1 MDILWISEKQPVQ
14 LLDASARLPH
24 EGFLWIDASQDDL
37 KDLPAWREQMHR
49 LTGVYL
55 HGLHLRDATNPTH
68 PSYFDNTADYE
79 MVIFRKLF
87 IDAPDV
93 GDNFIHSDPVAL
105 LGKESL
111 PTRPVTFFVLPN
123 ALITV
128 RHGESLSINEMRQ
141 RLYELGKPDQREGA
155 GSRAIGGLGALTRP
169 PAGPGDLML
178 RIINAMVDR
187 YLALRTPLTQL
198 LDYWQR
204 ELLRPNRKFN
214 DWISLL
220 EARIGLRRLESLC
233 EEQYD
238 ALQELREVALDP
250 NETVEDNHGR
260 VRAYGP
266 RRDALLV
273 HINDVLEHI
282 ARVLN
287 SARRMEASVES
298 AVQLHFSATAH
309 RTNEIMRVLT
319 VITAIFMPLTLITG
333 IFGMNVDFPQL
344 FKDHGAFWWVM
355 GGMATLALL
364 MWLAFSAKS
373 YLESRPYRV
382 AQMIA
387 RKAAHRAA
395 HTLTVPGR
403 SRAASRTRAA
413 AASRASGIVDRDDGG
428 R

>member
-14 LLDASARLPH
+14 VFDPAARLPH
-24 EGFLWIDASQDDL
+24 EGFLWIDAAQEDL
-37 KDLPAWREQMHR
+37 ADLAAWREQIHR

-79 MVIFRKLF
+79 MVIFRKLS
-87 IDAPDV
+87 IDAPGDV
-93 GDNFIHSDPVAL
+93 GDSFIHTDPIAL

-111 PTRPVTFFVLPN
+111 PTRAVSFFVLPN
-123 ALITV
+123 ALVTV
-128 RHGESLSINEMRQ
+128 RHGLSQSINEMRQ
-141 RLYELGKPDQREGA
+141 RLHELGKPDQRDGN

-204 ELLRPNRKFN
+204 ELLRPNRKFT

-250 NETVEDNHGR
+250 NETVEDHHGR

-333 IFGMNVDFPQL
+333 IFGMNVDLPL
-344 FKDHGAFWWVM
+344 VKDHHAFWWVL
-355 GGMATLALL
+355 GGMALLAML

-373 YLESRPYRV
+373 YLESRPYRM
-382 AQMIA
+382 AQALA

-395 HTLTVPGR
+395 HTLGAPTKRTMR
-403 SRAASRTRAA
+403 SRE
-413 AASRASGIVDRDDGG
+413 GG
-428 R
+428 G

>member
-14 LLDASARLPH
+14 VLDPASRLPH
-24 EGFLWIDASQDDL
+24 EGFLWVDAAQDDL
-37 KDLPAWREQMHR
+37 ADPHAWREQIHR

-55 HGLHLRDATNPTH
+55 HGLHIRDATNPTH
-68 PSYFDNTADYE
+68 PSYFDNTAEYE
-79 MVIFRKLF
+79 MVIFRKLS

-93 GDNFIHSDPVAL
+93 GDSFIHADPIAL

-111 PTRPVTFFVLPN
+111 PTRPVSFFVLPN
-123 ALITV
+123 ALVTV
-128 RHGESLSINEMRQ
+128 RHGASQSIQEMRQ
-141 RLYELGKPDQREGA
+141 RLHELGKPDGREGSA
-155 GSRAIGGLGALTRP
+155 GSRAIGGLGALVRP

-250 NETVEDNHGR
+250 NETAEDDRGR

-333 IFGMNVDFPQL
+333 IFGMNVDLPL
-344 FKDHGAFWWVM
+344 VKDHHAFWWVL
-355 GGMATLALL
+355 GSMAVLALL
-364 MWLAFSAKS
+364 MWIAFSAQR
-373 YLESRPYRV
+373 YLESRPYRL
-382 AQMIA
+382 AQTLA
-387 RKAAHRAA
+387 RKAAHRASY
-395 HTLTVPGR
+395 TLGTSSKR
-403 SRAASRTRAA
+403 RAASRTRGH
-413 AASRASGIVDRDDGG
+413 R
-428 R
+428 